1 MYDNSTTGVQQKNAE
16 LCQSRGGY
24 SGQEKEPQ
32 KITAVVRRAMP
43 ERGRH
48 GGFCLSTPLDAPR
61 SPSTSTT
68 VHIYSGRYHTA
79 EHALVQDLFLCRAG
93 MDVLQHVRWYR
104 YSAGISI
111 FSRFS
116 AIPGS
121 ERPVPGRPTYNA
133 HRSPSW
139 ARHPLFAGDKEG
151 LLCEWDV
158 APQRGR
164 GTPGGARDSQ
174 LFFGCVVTKIF
185 SKIQMTTTWY
195 DVTSE
200 LFFIPGIL

>member
-1 MYDNSTTGVQQKNAE
+1 MPEQGRAWRTRRK
-16 LCQSRGGY
+16 
-24 SGQEKEPQ
+24 PQ
-32 KITAVVRRAMP
+32 TITAVVRRTIP

-48 GGFCLSTPLDAPR
+48 GGFFLSTPLDAPR
-61 SPSTSTT
+61 SPSTYTA
-68 VHIYSGRYHTA
+68 VDVYSGRYHAA
-79 EHALVQDLFLCRAG
+79 EHALVQNLFLCRAG
-93 MDVLQHVRWYR
+93 MDVQQHVRWYR

-121 ERPVPGRPTYNA
+121 ERSVPGRPTYNA

-151 LLCEWDV
+151 LLCELDE

-185 SKIQMTTTWY
+185 PKIQMTTTTLQANY
-195 DVTSE
+195 TLYTVIRIIVV
-200 LFFIPGIL
+200 L